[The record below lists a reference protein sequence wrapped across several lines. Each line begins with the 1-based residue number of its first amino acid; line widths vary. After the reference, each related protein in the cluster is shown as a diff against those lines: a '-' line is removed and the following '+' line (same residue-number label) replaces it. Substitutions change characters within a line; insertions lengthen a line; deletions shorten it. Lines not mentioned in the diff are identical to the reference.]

1 MLRRILQR
9 VLPSRW
15 ARMVSNPGRAIQREA
30 EDQIVRQVRRR
41 MR

>member
-1 MLRRILQR
+1 MLKRILQR
-9 VLPSRW
+9 VLPKRL
-15 ARMVSNPGRAIQREA
+15 AQLVTNPSRAIQRET